1 MVPAKRESKLSLKE
15 IMQLAAVMS
24 LLCGLVTS
32 VVAYI
37 HADVTIPKIL
47 QKTAEQIDRVIERH
61 SRYPHPVSASKKDVE
76 NVRDMI
82 KEDIQEWKQETRTR
96 LSRIEQKLDR

>member
-1 MVPAKRESKLSLKE
+1 MASAKNESRLGLKE
-15 IMQLAAVMS
+15 LLQLAVLMS

-32 VVAYI
+32 IVAYI

-47 QKTAEQIDRVIERH
+47 NRTATQIDKALERH
-61 SRYPHPVSASKKDVE
+61 SRHPHPVSASKDDVIQI
-76 NVRDMI
+76 RDMI

-96 LSRIEQKLDR
+96 LDRIESKL